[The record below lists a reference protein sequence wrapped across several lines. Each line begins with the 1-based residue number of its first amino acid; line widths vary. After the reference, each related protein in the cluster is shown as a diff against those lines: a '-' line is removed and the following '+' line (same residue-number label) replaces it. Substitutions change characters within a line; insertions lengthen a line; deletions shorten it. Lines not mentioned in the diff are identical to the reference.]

1 MLERVAAFSE
11 ALREAGVPVAIS
23 ENVDALNALREVS
36 LADRTLVRA
45 ALATTLVKSD
55 SHLPTFDTLFELY
68 FGSTEIERPGE
79 EADASGE
86 DQLRADVLGALTA
99 GDGAAMPGLAQRA
112 VARFGRVEDSP
123 TGTLYYAYPV
133 FRALA
138 IDAMLRRAQEAID
151 ADPTVSDIER
161 TVRRDEAAA
170 SAQRLREEVARDV
183 RRRVAAQ
190 RGPEQVA
197 RYAVPALP
205 EDVDLLG
212 GSAEELE
219 QIRRAVRPLARKL
232 AARVAMKRRRANRGA
247 LDVRRTV
254 RHSLSTGGV
263 PFRPSFKHRPP
274 HRPELYLLCDVS
286 GSMGR
291 FARFSLMLVHA
302 LASQFSRVRSFVF
315 VDTIDEVTHLFDHE
329 DFVAAVDRMSSEA
342 RPVAFDEH
350 SNYGIAFER
359 FWERFGPEVGP
370 KATVLIL
377 GDARNN
383 NRATNE
389 WVLANLEERARKVW
403 WLNPEPR
410 AQWDTGDSVAALY
423 SERID
428 GMIEVRNLR
437 QLEAFIERIA

>member
-1 MLERVAAFSE
+1 MLERLTEFSE
-11 ALREAGVPVAIS
+11 ALREAGVPIAIS
-23 ENVDALNALREVS
+23 ENVDALDALRHLS
-36 LADRTLVRA
+36 LGDRESVRA
-45 ALATTLVKSD
+45 ALSTTLVKSD
-55 SHLPTFDTLFELY
+55 SHLPTFDMLFELY
-68 FGSTEIERPGE
+68 FGSTEVERPGE
-79 EADASGE
+79 EAADAGE
-86 DQLRADVLGALTA
+86 EDLRADVLGALTA
-99 GDGAAMPGLAQRA
+99 GDGAAMPGLARRA

-138 IDAMLRRAQEAID
+138 IEAMLRQAQEAVD
-151 ADPTVSDIER
+151 ADPTLGELER
-161 TVRRDEAAA
+161 TVRRDEAES
-170 SAQRLREEVARDV
+170 SAQRLREEIARDV

-232 AARVAMKRRRANRGA
+232 AARVAMKRRRSSRGA

-254 RHSLSTGGV
+254 RKSLSTGGV
-263 PFRPSFKHRPP
+263 PFHPSFKHRPP

-342 RPVAFDEH
+342 QPVAFDEH
-350 SNYGIAFER
+350 SNYGVAFER
-359 FWERFGPEVGP
+359 FWAEFGKEVGP

-383 NRATNE
+383 NRVTNE
-389 WVLANLEERARKVW
+389 WVLAELQDRARKVW

-410 AQWDTGDSVAALY
+410 AQWNTGDSVASVYAD
-423 SERID
+423 EIH